1 VVDVREWVVG
11 GAVLLVD
18 DGVLLVQNR
27 RRNGSLDW
35 SPPGGVIEV
44 HEGESLLD
52 GLGREVE
59 EETGLRVTE
68 WGGLLWSVTTE
79 APGLGWRLRAE
90 VHLATAWEGDVRIE
104 DPDGIV
110 VDAAFVG
117 CSACDGHLDGQHPWV
132 REPLTSWLA
141 ERWSDARPFDYRV
154 DGEDMRTVVVTR
166 VG

>member
-1 VVDVREWVVG
+1 MREWVVG
-11 GAVLLVD
+11 GAVVLSD

-27 RRNGSLDW
+27 RRNGALDW

-68 WGGLLWSVTTE
+68 WGGRLWSVTTE

-90 VHLATAWEGDVRIE
+90 VHLATSWEGDVRID

-117 CSACDGHLDGQHPWV
+117 CDDCVGHLDGQHPWV
-132 REPLTSWLA
+132 REPLTSWLD
-141 ERWSDARPFDYRV
+141 ERWPSAAARPFDYRV
-154 DGEDMRTVVVTR
+154 DGADLRTVVVTR